1 MLALAATGL
10 AQVPDG
16 YRTVII
22 TSMVDEKFV
31 IVPKA
36 ATSGSTTVVFVSP
49 SPLHA
54 LSRETGQY

>member
-22 TSMVDEKFV
+22 TSMVDAKFV

-36 ATSGSTTVVFVSP
+36 ATSGSTTVVSVS
-49 SPLHA
+49 
-54 LSRETGQY
+54 